1 MDDIAPGRLSPQ
13 EGPPADVSRPQRARI
28 RPAELPGVG
37 SLLTLAVCVV
47 VVAALY
53 LAREVLIPVT
63 LAVLLSFLLAPL
75 ASLLRRLHIPRTP
88 SVLLAVILALGLI
101 LGTGA
106 VIGMQIAELSADL
119 PDYQATL
126 SVKIETLQASTLG
139 RLEVLMK
146 QLSNQFARSA
156 ETAPAAPPPVT
167 TGRRH
172 APVPLQG
179 TVSNP
184 LTVQVLSPSPSAFDV
199 VERLAGPVVGPLG
212 TVALVLI
219 VAVFILLQQEDLRD
233 RLIRLFG
240 SSDLHRTTLAMND
253 AARRL
258 SKYFLT
264 QLAINAVFGL
274 VTGTGLFFIGVPS
287 PVLWGIVGLLLRF
300 VPYVGA
306 VLAGFIPFLL
316 GASVDPTWHTALRV
330 LALYCIVEPVM
341 GQVVEPVAYGHSTG
355 LSPISV
361 VIAAIFWTWIWGP
374 IGLLLATPLTL
385 ILVVLGR
392 HVKRLEFLD
401 VLLGDRPALTPVES
415 LYQRML
421 AGDPDSAAS
430 QAELLL
436 RERPLSAYYDE
447 VALRALQLAASDVAR
462 GVLARDQQLL
472 MRDAILGLVEDLD
485 EHDDLAPSP
494 RQRDDGPAAPPEAE
508 RIIPR
513 TAPIERPAPPAE
525 ALAAVWPGAAILC
538 LGGRGPLDDAAA
550 SMLCQL
556 LNKHGLPARMSGHD
570 SVSRAGLAS
579 LDLTEVT
586 LVVVSYMEA
595 TGSPAHLRVLLR
607 RLRARLP
614 EAALV
619 LGLWASELEPEPDR
633 DVRGVTGADATAGTL
648 RESLAL
654 CIEAAWRATA
664 SERPAD
670 RRATAS

>member
-1 MDDIAPGRLSPQ
+1 MDDIAPSRVARAGAPRTRIV
-13 EGPPADVSRPQRARI
+13 PP
-28 RPAELPGVG
+28 ELPGVG
-37 SLLTLAVCVV
+37 SLLTLAVSVV

-53 LAREVLIPVT
+53 LARAVLIPVT
-63 LAVLLSFLLAPL
+63 LAVLLSFLLAPV

-88 SVLLAVILALGLI
+88 SVLLAVVLALGLI

-106 VIGMQIAELSADL
+106 VIGMQIADLSANL

-126 SVKIETLQASTLG
+126 SVKIDALQQSTLG

-146 QLSNQFARSA
+146 QVSNQFAPHAA
-156 ETAPAAPPPVT
+156 EPVAPVPPPSVA
-167 TGRRH
+167 GRRRV
-172 APVPLQG
+172 PVAPLQG
-179 TVSNP
+179 TVTNP
-184 LTVQVLSPSPSAFDV
+184 LTVQVLPPSPSAFDV
-199 VERLAGPVVGPLG
+199 VERIAGPVFAPLG

-264 QLAINAVFGL
+264 QLAINAVFG
-274 VTGTGLFFIGVPS
+274 VVIGTGLFFIGVPS
-287 PVLWGIVGLLLRF
+287 PVLWGIVGMLLRF

-306 VLAGFIPFLL
+306 VMAGFIPFLL
-316 GASVDPTWHTALRV
+316 GASVDPTWHTALSV

-341 GQVVEPVAYGHSTG
+341 GQVVEPIAYGHSTG
-355 LSPISV
+355 LSPVSV

-462 GVLARDQQLL
+462 GVLTRDQQLL
-472 MRDAILGLVEDLD
+472 MRDAILGLVEDLE
-485 EHDDLAPSP
+485 EHDDATPAP
-494 RQRDDGPAAPPEAE
+494 RQADDGPAAPPEAE
-508 RIIPR
+508 RLIPR
-513 TAPIERPAPPAE
+513 TAPVERPAPPADE
-525 ALAAVWPGAAILC
+525 LASVWPGTAILC

-556 LNKHGLPARMSGHD
+556 LNKHGLRARMSGHD
-570 SVSRAGLAS
+570 TASRASLAT
-579 LDLTEVT
+579 LDLSEVA
-586 LVVVSYMEA
+586 LVCVSYMEA

-614 EAALV
+614 EASLQ

-633 DVRGVTGADATAGTL
+633 DLRAVAGADATAATL
-648 RESLAL
+648 RDSLSL
-654 CIEAAWRATA
+654 CIEAAYRAVA
-664 SERPAD
+664 SDRQAD
-670 RRATAS
+670 RRAAS

>member
-1 MDDIAPGRLSPQ
+1 MDDIAPGRAP
-13 EGPPADVSRPQRARI
+13 RARI
-28 RPAELPGVG
+28 VPPELPGVG

-53 LAREVLIPVT
+53 FAREVLIPVT
-63 LAVLLSFLLAPL
+63 LAVLLSFLLAPV
-75 ASLLRRLHIPRTP
+75 ASLLRRLHIARTP

-101 LGTGA
+101 LGTGGI
-106 VIGMQIAELSADL
+106 IGLQIAELSADL
-119 PDYQATL
+119 PEYQETL
-126 SVKIETLQASTLG
+126 TSKIDTLQASTLG

-146 QLSNQFARSA
+146 QVSSQFTHADA
-156 ETAPAAPPPVT
+156 PTAPAPAPPTNPRSGRRAPPPL
-167 TGRRH
+167 
-172 APVPLQG
+172 LQG
-179 TVSNP
+179 TATNP

-264 QLAINAVFGL
+264 QLAINAVFG
-274 VTGTGLFFIGVPS
+274 VVIGAGLFFIGVPS

-306 VLAGFIPFLL
+306 ILAGFIPFLL
-316 GASVDPTWHTALRV
+316 GASVDPTWHTALSV
-330 LALYCIVEPVM
+330 LALYLIVEPIM
-341 GQVVEPVAYGHSTG
+341 GQVVEPIAYGHSTG
-355 LSPISV
+355 LSPVSV

-415 LYQRML
+415 LYQRLL
-421 AGDPDSAAS
+421 AGDPDSAAT
-430 QAELLL
+430 QAEMLL

-447 VALRALQLAASDVAR
+447 VALHALQLAASDVAR
-462 GVLARDQQLL
+462 GVLTRDQQLL

-485 EHDDLAPSP
+485 EHDDATPSP
-494 RQRDDGPAAPPEAE
+494 RRADDGPAAPPEAE
-508 RIIPR
+508 RMVPR
-513 TAPIERPAPPAE
+513 TAPIERPAPAAE
-525 ALAAVWPGAAILC
+525 ALAAVWPGTAILC

-556 LNKHGLPARMSGHD
+556 LGKHGLSARMSGHD
-570 SVSRAGLAS
+570 SVSRAALAS
-579 LDLTEVT
+579 LDLSEVA

-614 EAALV
+614 GATLV

-633 DVRGVTGADATAGTL
+633 DLREVTGADATAGTL
-648 RESLAL
+648 RESLSV
-654 CIEAAWRATA
+654 CIEAAYRAVG
-664 SERPAD
+664 SEGA
-670 RRATAS
+670 RAAAG